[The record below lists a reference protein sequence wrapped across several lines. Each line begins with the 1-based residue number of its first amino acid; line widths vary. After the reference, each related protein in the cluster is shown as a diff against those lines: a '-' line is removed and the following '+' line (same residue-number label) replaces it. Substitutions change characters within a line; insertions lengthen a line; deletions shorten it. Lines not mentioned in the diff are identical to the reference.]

1 MKQWDLFPTKVWSHE
16 LNYDNEAL
24 KRDAYAFEAEK
35 GNTDVISNNGGYQSK
50 RYYENEDF
58 HRQIISN
65 LPLKDDDLKGKF
77 GISSWININRKTNS
91 NNKHF
96 HFDSGI
102 FLSGV
107 YYVKVPEDS
116 GRIRFYDPRPTL
128 ISTAAHQLYFEES
141 AWMWLQPIE
150 GAVLYFPSW
159 LEHDVEPSESDEDR
173 ISIAFNIIAPKELFY
188 GKQPDGKVS
197 KIEQEGSEV

>member
-1 MKQWDLFPTKVWSHE
+1 MQQWDLFPTKVWSHE

-107 YYVKVPEDS
+107 YYVKVPDNNQATS
-116 GRIRFYDPRPTL
+116 GQLELYEPRPGPL
-128 ISTAAHQLYFEES
+128 IIHPRQNQKDLPNLYWKKVS
-141 AWMWLQPIE
+141 YNPVE
-150 GAVLYFPSW
+150 GRMIFFPSW
-159 LEHDVEPSESDEDR
+159 LEHEVHVNNTKEQR
-173 ISIAFNIIAPKELFY
+173 ISVSFNFI
-188 GKQPDGKVS
+188 QR
-197 KIEQEGSEV
+197 